1 MTLLYRQCIIF
12 RLAET
17 GVHLTQLISCSWHE
31 DLACDSYSS
40 EAAYFIVKIPLCEA
54 DNRSANQET
63 GLLYRTRSFSQ
74 NTQHAAVG
82 PILSQRNPIYLLYH
96 FSKTAVFNWRYAYH
110 WWYAESRQMDA
121 KLFGLFEFE
130 RQ

>member
-1 MTLLYRQCIIF
+1 MPLLYRQCIIF

-40 EAAYFIVKIPLCEA
+40 EAANFIVKIPPCEA
-54 DNRSANQET
+54 DNRSANQKT
-63 GLLYRTRSFSQ
+63 GLVYRPRSFSQ
-74 NTQHAAVG
+74 STQHPAAG

-96 FSKTAVFNWRYAYH
+96 FSKAVLFN
-110 WWYAESRQMDA
+110 
-121 KLFGLFEFE
+121 
-130 RQ
+130 